1 MMTIQDLQDQLRAYI
16 RARIG
21 RGELTGSALARR
33 ASLPQGHLSN
43 FLNSRRG
50 LSLESMDRLL
60 VALHLGVLDLV
71 GSKFAHLRP
80 QRRAGDNVEPVAVIS
95 AEHAALARF
104 ASDQVLETRN
114 FKKSYLRKLKLRAA
128 VDRSDWLRFV
138 LIKLDGRNSG
148 GFFPRPTATTLLVD
162 RYYNSLEPY
171 RRSQPNLYALSFAGR
186 CVAAQISICDNCL
199 MLRPREPR
207 QPIEVVRIEP
217 GRSYSDYIVGR
228 ICQVGLEV

>member
-1 MMTIQDLQDQLRAYI
+1 MMTIQDLQDLLRVHI

-21 RGELTGSALARR
+21 RGELTGSALAHK
-33 ASLPQGHLSN
+33 ANLPQGHLSN

-50 LSLESMDRLL
+50 LSLDSMDRLL
-60 VALHLGVLDLV
+60 RALRIGVLDLV
-71 GSKFAHLRP
+71 GGEYGKA
-80 QRRAGDNVEPVAVIS
+80 RAPGRGRDRVEPIALVS

-104 ASDQVLETRN
+104 REDQILERRDFN
-114 FKKSYLRKLKLRAA
+114 KSYLRKLKPGVA

-138 LIKLDGRNSG
+138 LIKLDGRSSG
-148 GFFPRPTATTLLVD
+148 GFFPRSITTTLLVD

-171 RRSQPNLYALSFAGR
+171 RRDKPNLYALSLSGR
-186 CVAAQISICDNCL
+186 CVAAQISVCDNCL

-207 QPIEVVRIEP
+207 QPIEIVRIEP

-228 ICQVGLEV
+228 VCHVGLEV